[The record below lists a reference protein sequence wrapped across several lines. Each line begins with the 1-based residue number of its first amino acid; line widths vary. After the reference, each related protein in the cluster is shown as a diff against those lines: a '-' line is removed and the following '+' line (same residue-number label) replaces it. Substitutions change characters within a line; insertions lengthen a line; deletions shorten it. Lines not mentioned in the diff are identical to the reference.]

1 MARPSIHQNNSS
13 AQYVALRIT
22 RVIDENANLPRPKLT
37 QQIIMIG
44 SERDC
49 RSVINELVL
58 LPQNQSTDQIEVE
71 LKVVKYDNQKTGTSA
86 RPGNGQRQVR
96 R

>member
-1 MARPSIHQNNSS
+1 
-13 AQYVALRIT
+13 
-22 RVIDENANLPRPKLT
+22 
-37 QQIIMIG
+37 MIG

-71 LKVVKYDNQKTGTSA
+71 LKVVKYDNHKTGTSA